1 MEEYFYTIQDEDGKI
16 RPMAFLWKDDENLK
30 YHQPDIDKILK
41 KDKTIKLVKIKIE
54 TLNN

>member
-16 RPMAFLWKDDENLK
+16 RPMAFLWKDDENIK